1 MLMVTKQQDSGWMH
15 PKDLDMLNKF
25 KEKVLKSNSKSEER
39 IYATRNFLTRSPKNE
54 SAIENIFKDR
64 GFTILRMEDLNF
76 IDEINL
82 LHSTNI
88 LAGVSGS
95 WQFNSIWMKSNS
107 QIIDIVNENYWTEL
121 IHRVCEMKALD
132 YKWFI
137 YNGAFSS
144 EVNELALGLFL
155 NRVVR

>member
-1 MLMVTKQQDSGWMH
+1 
-15 PKDLDMLNKF
+15 
-25 KEKVLKSNSKSEER
+25 
-39 IYATRNFLTRSPKNE
+39 
-54 SAIENIFKDR
+54 
-64 GFTILRMEDLNF
+64 
-76 IDEINL
+76 
-82 LHSTNI
+82 
-88 LAGVSGS
+88 
-95 WQFNSIWMKSNS
+95 MKSNS